1 MNRPD
6 SDGGDAFVISC
17 DDCVMQHTEHCRD
30 CVVSFFGDEP
40 SAQPVVVEAGEAKI
54 VDLLIGAGL
63 VPGLRQVPRT
73 RSPRDE
79 RARMLRSR

>member
-1 MNRPD
+1 MNETV

-17 DDCVMQHTEHCRD
+17 DDCVMQHTNHCRD
-30 CVVSFFGDEP
+30 CVVTFFCEEP
-40 SAQPVVVEAGEAKI
+40 SQQPVVVEAGEAQI

-63 VPGLRQVPRT
+63 VPGLRQVPR
-73 RSPRDE
+73 SLGPRGE

>member
-6 SDGGDAFVISC
+6 SDGDDALVISC
-17 DDCVMQHTEHCRD
+17 QDCVMQHTDHCGD
-30 CVVSFFGDEP
+30 CVVTFFCDERTE
-40 SAQPVVVEAGEAKI
+40 QPVVVEAGEAQI

-73 RSPRDE
+73 RGPQGE